1 MVLVGPYDLTDEFVA
16 DDVGVLE
23 VNEADTLDG
32 CEGLD
37 RLDQA
42 RFAAMGEIDLGGI
55 AGDDA
60 FGFGSEAGKEH
71 EHLFGGGVLAFVED
85 DEGAVESAT
94 AHVGEG
100 GDLEDSLIHHL
111 LDFFDIEHIVEGV
124 VEGAEVREN
133 LFLEISREEAEGFP
147 CFDGGA
153 GEDDTTNL
161 IGFEVGDSKGHGEVG
176 LTGAG
181 RADAEGEIVVANGVD
196 VRFLKEGFREDGW
209 FFCGDL
215 NSAGPD
221 AFKVFA
227 FAAMDRL
234 EGIAKFVAANAETV
248 LVSEV
253 ELAEKFL
260 G

>member
-1 MVLVGPYDLTDEFVA
+1 MVFVGADNLTDEFVA

-23 VNEADTLDG
+23 VNEADALDG

-60 FGFGSEAGKEH
+60 FGFGSEAGEEH
-71 EHLFGGGVLAFVED
+71 EHLFGGGVLSFVED
-85 DEGAVESAT
+85 DEGAVESTT

-133 LFLEISREEAEGFP
+133 LFLKISR
-147 CFDGGA
+147 
-153 GEDDTTNL
+153 
-161 IGFEVGDSKGHGEVG
+161 
-176 LTGAG
+176 
-181 RADAEGEIVVANGVD
+181 
-196 VRFLKEGFREDGW
+196 
-209 FFCGDL
+209 
-215 NSAGPD
+215 
-221 AFKVFA
+221 
-227 FAAMDRL
+227 
-234 EGIAKFVAANAETV
+234 
-248 LVSEV
+248 
-253 ELAEKFL
+253 
-260 G
+260 